1 MVRKS
6 FPIMVAWTEKFLP
19 LSEQSQL
26 LRDIHR
32 HLIYQPIKH
41 FTNSAKE
48 VTQSLIHKRRRPNI
62 GARPSLLAQ
71 PVIFG
76 SSGEGLEWPFFD
88 HQPLRIDQSLPSY
101 GQASSSE
108 DCNSSQSKK
117 TSVKRRRLKTNHSVM
132 PQNLSTTEVPNSLEK
147 DAHLTRFRRNS
158 GRGQQLILPR
168 WAGPLFP
175 QTQTLTQF
183 PRRVVEMM
191 CGPCDIETDQ
201 ADGQFSLPN
210 GSVRGF
216 ATNQPYFS
224 QGQLIMDGT
233 IPPYE
238 INQPYSAQVPLIMDG
253 AIAPRETN
261 QPFSPR
267 VPLIMDRAF
276 PQENQS
282 FLAQAP
288 LIMDAAI
295 PPRETNQ
302 PYSDQGQLIM
312 DGAIPQANQ
321 PFSAQVPLIM
331 DRAIPQANQPFLA
344 QAPLIMDGAI
354 PPREMNQPYSDQ
366 AELIMDGAIPP
377 HEVNQQYSAQAPLM
391 TDYGMIQPY
400 SSEQHLVTNPSFQ
413 QTIPD
418 LGLLNTGPA
427 LFEEALTQITPSL
440 AQFAHTDSFQP
451 QTNFVE
457 DSFLCD
463 QNLGSSLF
471 LPDALMNMDPGSNAS
486 AFLVPGGSSHL
497 AQSYLDYDTGI
508 LFDMGANMIPSNR
521 GIGVNSMP
529 MPMLAGLPPA
539 GPQQSWTNAFNHFQQ
554 PYQQFY
560 PQSSFDFLL
569 PSQRGGKR
577 GPFRDPNLREQTALT
592 RKIGSCIRCR
602 MQRIR
607 CERNPNE
614 TGGPCLTCLKVA
626 NTKAGRFPCLR
637 YKITDIKLFK
647 SGQVPGFEWTQRWA
661 NNIADPIQKWAS
673 TEMKVIHIS
682 TTYSKK
688 TIELQVRQFVPMEGD
703 KLERTWVHQGT
714 KKSVTVPPYALMD
727 LDAGKKAYLK
737 HIYASMG
744 DTLQLVAER
753 SRGLVRMTYI
763 QAFRVYRDP
772 AIPEDWKQLL
782 DWTFRLWMSVRL
794 STTSDFIV
802 GEEKLGMADDILDE
816 THPNPGRIPVP
827 PVLGAQLDLVMIHQ
841 IQVRLRHE
849 VLDKLQKMILK
860 NKPDTWFVTYLVLF
874 LLLHNAALI
883 TAHDASYARKHGILS
898 RFARI
903 DRVAAYQLGANILLA
918 HFHYCNKGWYPFS
931 DKCKEQDLRTL
942 ADLSDDRVKFVQET
956 RRIAKANAPRWER
969 LRESGASENDYYFV
983 SQLFEEDWQP
993 RRV

>member
-1 MVRKS
+1 M
-6 FPIMVAWTEKFLP
+6 T
-19 LSEQSQL
+19 
-26 LRDIHR
+26 
-32 HLIYQPIKH
+32 
-41 FTNSAKE
+41 
-48 VTQSLIHKRRRPNI
+48 
-62 GARPSLLAQ
+62 
-71 PVIFG
+71 
-76 SSGEGLEWPFFD
+76 
-88 HQPLRIDQSLPSY
+88 
-101 GQASSSE
+101 
-108 DCNSSQSKK
+108 
-117 TSVKRRRLKTNHSVM
+117 
-132 PQNLSTTEVPNSLEK
+132 QNLSTTEVPNSLEK

-158 GRGQQLILPR
+158 GHGQQLILPR

-175 QTQTLTQF
+175 HTQTLTQF

-191 CGPCDIETDQ
+191 CGPCDAETDQ
-201 ADGQFSLPN
+201 ADGHFSLPN
-210 GSVRGF
+210 GPVRGF

-238 INQPYSAQVPLIMDG
+238 TNQPYSAQGQLMMDGAIPPREMNQPFSARVPLIMDRANLPREANQPFSAQVPLIMDRVIPQ
-253 AIAPRETN
+253 AS
-261 QPFSPR
+261 QP
-267 VPLIMDRAF
+267 
-276 PQENQS
+276 

-295 PPRETNQ
+295 PPREMNQ
-302 PYSDQGQLIM
+302 PYFDQAELIM
-312 DGAIPQANQ
+312 DGAITQVNQ
-321 PFSAQVPLIM
+321 PVSAQVPLIM
-331 DRAIPQANQPFLA
+331 DRVIPQANQPFLA
-344 QAPLIMDGAI
+344 QASLIMDGAI
-354 PPREMNQPYSDQ
+354 PPREANQPHSDLGQLIMDTAIHPREMNQPYSNQ

-377 HEVNQQYSAQAPLM
+377 HEVHQQYSAQAPLM
-391 TDYGMIQPY
+391 ADYGMIQPY
-400 SSEQHLVTNPSFQ
+400 SAEQHLVTNPSFQ

-418 LGLLNTGPA
+418 LGLLNTGPT
-427 LFEEALTQITPSL
+427 LFEGAMTQITPSL
-440 AQFAHTDSFQP
+440 AQYAHTGSLQP
-451 QTNFVE
+451 QTDFVE

-471 LPDALMNMDPGSNAS
+471 FPDALMNMDPGSNTS
-486 AFLVPGGSSHL
+486 AFLAPSGSSHL

-508 LFDMGANMIPSNR
+508 LFDMGANMIPSNH

-529 MPMLAGLPPA
+529 LPMLANGLPPA
-539 GPQQSWTNAFNHFQQ
+539 GPQQSWTNAITHCQQ

-569 PSQRGGKR
+569 ANQRGGKR
-577 GPFRDPNLREQTALT
+577 GPFRDPSLREQTALT

-661 NNIADPIQKWAS
+661 NNITDPIQKWAS
-673 TEMKVIHIS
+673 TEVKVIHIS

-688 TIELQVRQFVPMEGD
+688 TIELQVRQFVPLEGD

-983 SQLFEEDWQP
+983 SQLFEEDWHP

>member
-1 MVRKS
+1 
-6 FPIMVAWTEKFLP
+6 
-19 LSEQSQL
+19 
-26 LRDIHR
+26 
-32 HLIYQPIKH
+32 
-41 FTNSAKE
+41 
-48 VTQSLIHKRRRPNI
+48 
-62 GARPSLLAQ
+62 
-71 PVIFG
+71 
-76 SSGEGLEWPFFD
+76 
-88 HQPLRIDQSLPSY
+88 
-101 GQASSSE
+101 
-108 DCNSSQSKK
+108 
-117 TSVKRRRLKTNHSVM
+117 
-132 PQNLSTTEVPNSLEK
+132 
-147 DAHLTRFRRNS
+147 
-158 GRGQQLILPR
+158 
-168 WAGPLFP
+168 
-175 QTQTLTQF
+175 
-183 PRRVVEMM
+183 
-191 CGPCDIETDQ
+191 
-201 ADGQFSLPN
+201 
-210 GSVRGF
+210 
-216 ATNQPYFS
+216 
-224 QGQLIMDGT
+224 MDGT
-233 IPPYE
+233 IPPFE
-238 INQPYSAQVPLIMDG
+238 TNQPYSAQVPLIMDG
-253 AIAPRETN
+253 AIPPREMN
-261 QPFSPR
+261 QPFSAR

-276 PQENQS
+276 PQANQP

-288 LIMDAAI
+288 LIMDEAI
-295 PPRETNQ
+295 LPHEVNQSHSAQAELIMDRAFHQANQPLIMDEAMPPRETNQ
-302 PYSDQGQLIM
+302 P
-312 DGAIPQANQ
+312 
-321 PFSAQVPLIM
+321 FSARVPLIM

-344 QAPLIMDGAI
+344 QAPLIMDEAM
-354 PPREMNQPYSDQ
+354 PSRETNQPYYDQ

-377 HEVNQQYSAQAPLM
+377 HEVNQLYSAQAPLM
-391 TDYGMIQPY
+391 MDYGMIQPY
-400 SSEQHLVTNPSFQ
+400 SSEQHSVTNPSFQ

-440 AQFAHTDSFQP
+440 AQFAHTGSLQP
-451 QTNFVE
+451 QRNFVE

-471 LPDALMNMDPGSNAS
+471 LPDALMNMDPGSNTS

-497 AQSYLDYDTGI
+497 GQSYLDYDTGV
-508 LFDMGANMIPSNR
+508 LFDMGANMISSNR

-529 MPMLAGLPPA
+529 MPMLAGLPQA
-539 GPQQSWTNAFNHFQQ
+539 GPQQSWTNAVTHFQQ

-577 GPFRDPNLREQTALT
+577 GPFRDPTLREQTALT

-607 CERNPNE
+607 CERNPDE
-614 TGGPCLTCLKVA
+614 TGGPCLTCLKVVNA
-626 NTKAGRFPCLR
+626 KAGRFPCLR

-661 NNIADPIQKWAS
+661 NNITDPIQKWAS
-673 TEMKVIHIS
+673 TEIKVIHIS

-688 TIELQVRQFVPMEGD
+688 TIELQVRQFVPLEGD

-849 VLDKLQKMILK
+849 VLDKLQKMVLK

-983 SQLFEEDWQP
+983 SQLFEEDWHP

>member
-1 MVRKS
+1 
-6 FPIMVAWTEKFLP
+6 
-19 LSEQSQL
+19 
-26 LRDIHR
+26 
-32 HLIYQPIKH
+32 
-41 FTNSAKE
+41 
-48 VTQSLIHKRRRPNI
+48 
-62 GARPSLLAQ
+62 
-71 PVIFG
+71 
-76 SSGEGLEWPFFD
+76 
-88 HQPLRIDQSLPSY
+88 
-101 GQASSSE
+101 
-108 DCNSSQSKK
+108 
-117 TSVKRRRLKTNHSVM
+117 
-132 PQNLSTTEVPNSLEK
+132 
-147 DAHLTRFRRNS
+147 
-158 GRGQQLILPR
+158 
-168 WAGPLFP
+168 
-175 QTQTLTQF
+175 
-183 PRRVVEMM
+183 
-191 CGPCDIETDQ
+191 
-201 ADGQFSLPN
+201 
-210 GSVRGF
+210 
-216 ATNQPYFS
+216 
-224 QGQLIMDGT
+224 MDGT
-233 IPPYE
+233 IPPFE
-238 INQPYSAQVPLIMDG
+238 TNQPYSAQVPLIMDG
-253 AIAPRETN
+253 AIPPREMN
-261 QPFSPR
+261 QPFSAR

-276 PQENQS
+276 PQANQPFLAQAPLIMDEAIPPRETNQPNSEQAELIMDRSFPQENQPFLAQAPLIMDEAMPPRETNQPFS
-282 FLAQAP
+282 ARVPLIMDRAIPQANQPFLAQAP

-312 DGAIPQANQ
+312 DGAIPPRETNQPYSDQGQLIMDGAISSREMNQPCSDQARLIMDGSIPQANQ

-331 DRAIPQANQPFLA
+331 DIAIPQANQPFLA
-344 QAPLIMDGAI
+344 QAPLIMDEAI

-391 TDYGMIQPY
+391 MDYGMIQPY
-400 SSEQHLVTNPSFQ
+400 SSEQHSVTNPSFQ

-440 AQFAHTDSFQP
+440 AQFAHTGSLQP
-451 QTNFVE
+451 QRNFVE

-471 LPDALMNMDPGSNAS
+471 LPDALMNMDPGSNTS

-497 AQSYLDYDTGI
+497 AQSYLDYNTGV
-508 LFDMGANMIPSNR
+508 LFDMGANMISSNR

-529 MPMLAGLPPA
+529 MPMLAGLPQA
-539 GPQQSWTNAFNHFQQ
+539 GPQQSWTNAVSHFQQ

-577 GPFRDPNLREQTALT
+577 GPFRDPTLREQTALT

-614 TGGPCLTCLKVA
+614 TGGPCLTCLKVVNA
-626 NTKAGRFPCLR
+626 KAGKFPCLR

-673 TEMKVIHIS
+673 TEIKVIHIS

-688 TIELQVRQFVPMEGD
+688 TIELQVRQFVPLEGD

-849 VLDKLQKMILK
+849 VLDKLQKMVLK

-956 RRIAKANAPRWER
+956 RRIAKANAPRWGR

-983 SQLFEEDWQP
+983 SQLFEEDWHP

>member
-1 MVRKS
+1 
-6 FPIMVAWTEKFLP
+6 
-19 LSEQSQL
+19 
-26 LRDIHR
+26 
-32 HLIYQPIKH
+32 
-41 FTNSAKE
+41 
-48 VTQSLIHKRRRPNI
+48 
-62 GARPSLLAQ
+62 
-71 PVIFG
+71 
-76 SSGEGLEWPFFD
+76 
-88 HQPLRIDQSLPSY
+88 
-101 GQASSSE
+101 
-108 DCNSSQSKK
+108 
-117 TSVKRRRLKTNHSVM
+117 M
-132 PQNLSTTEVPNSLEK
+132 PQNLSTTEVPSSLEK
-147 DAHLTRFRRNS
+147 DAHLDQFRRNS
-158 GRGQQLILPR
+158 NHGQQLILPR

-175 QTQTLTQF
+175 HTQTLTQF
-183 PRRVVEMM
+183 PRRVFEMM
-191 CGPCDIETDQ
+191 CGPCDTETNQ
-201 ADGQFSLPN
+201 ADGHLSLPN
-210 GSVRGF
+210 GPDRGF

-238 INQPYSAQVPLIMDG
+238 TNQPYSAQGQLMMDG
-253 AIAPRETN
+253 AIPPRETDQLFSVQVPLMMNGAIPPRETN
-261 QPFSPR
+261 QPFSTQ
-267 VPLIMDRAF
+267 VPLIVDEEIPRV
-276 PQENQS
+276 NQP

-312 DGAIPQANQ
+312 DGAIP
-321 PFSAQVPLIM
+321 
-331 DRAIPQANQPFLA
+331 
-344 QAPLIMDGAI
+344 
-354 PPREMNQPYSDQ
+354 PRETNQPYSDQ

-377 HEVNQQYSAQAPLM
+377 HEVNHQYPAQAPLM
-391 TDYGMIQPY
+391 TDYGMIKPY
-400 SSEQHLVTNPSFQ
+400 SSEQDLVTNPSFQ

-427 LFEEALTQITPSL
+427 LFEEALTQVTPSL
-440 AQFAHTDSFQP
+440 AQFAYTGSLQP

-471 LPDALMNMDPGSNAS
+471 LPDALMNMDPGSNTS

-497 AQSYLDYDTGI
+497 APSYLDYDTGI
-508 LFDMGANMIPSNR
+508 LFDIGANMMPSNH
-521 GIGVNSMP
+521 GIVVNSMP
-529 MPMLAGLPPA
+529 MPMLANGLPPA
-539 GPQQSWTNAFNHFQQ
+539 GPQQSWTNAVTHFQQ

-577 GPFRDPNLREQTALT
+577 GPFRDSALREQTALT

-661 NNIADPIQKWAS
+661 NNITDPIQKWAS
-673 TEMKVIHIS
+673 TEVKVIHIS

-688 TIELQVRQFVPMEGD
+688 TIELQVRQFVPLEGD

-772 AIPEDWKQLL
+772 AIPADWKQLL

-860 NKPDTWFVTYLVLF
+860 NKPDTWFVTYLVMF

-903 DRVAAYQLGANILLA
+903 DRVAEYQLGANILLA

-956 RRIAKANAPRWER
+956 RRIAKANAPRWKR

-983 SQLFEEDWQP
+983 SQLFEEDWHP

>member
-1 MVRKS
+1 
-6 FPIMVAWTEKFLP
+6 
-19 LSEQSQL
+19 
-26 LRDIHR
+26 
-32 HLIYQPIKH
+32 
-41 FTNSAKE
+41 
-48 VTQSLIHKRRRPNI
+48 
-62 GARPSLLAQ
+62 
-71 PVIFG
+71 
-76 SSGEGLEWPFFD
+76 
-88 HQPLRIDQSLPSY
+88 
-101 GQASSSE
+101 
-108 DCNSSQSKK
+108 
-117 TSVKRRRLKTNHSVM
+117 M
-132 PQNLSTTEVPNSLEK
+132 PQNLSTTEAPNSLEK
-147 DAHLTRFRRNS
+147 DAHLTQFRRNN
-158 GRGQQLILPR
+158 GHRQQPILPR

-175 QTQTLTQF
+175 HTQTLTQF

-201 ADGQFSLPN
+201 ADGHFSLPN
-210 GSVRGF
+210 GPLRGF

-238 INQPYSAQVPLIMDG
+238 TNQPYSAQGQLVMDG
-253 AIAPRETN
+253 
-261 QPFSPR
+261 
-267 VPLIMDRAF
+267 
-276 PQENQS
+276 
-282 FLAQAP
+282 
-288 LIMDAAI
+288 AI
-295 PPRETNQ
+295 PPRET
-302 PYSDQGQLIM
+302 D
-312 DGAIPQANQ
+312 Q

-331 DRAIPQANQPFLA
+331 DRVIPQVNQPFLAQAPLIMDGVIPRREMNRPYSDQEQLIMDGVIPRREMNQPYSDQAELIMDRAIPQVNQPYSAQGQLVMDGAIPPRETDQPFSAQVPLIMDRVIPQANQPFLA

-354 PPREMNQPYSDQ
+354 PP
-366 AELIMDGAIPP
+366 
-377 HEVNQQYSAQAPLM
+377 HEVHQQYSTLAPLM

-400 SSEQHLVTNPSFQ
+400 SAEQHLVTNPSFQ

-427 LFEEALTQITPSL
+427 LFEGALTQITPSL
-440 AQFAHTDSFQP
+440 AQFAHTGSLQS

-471 LPDALMNMDPGSNAS
+471 LPDALMNMDPGSNTS

-497 AQSYLDYDTGI
+497 AQSYLDYDAGI
-508 LFDMGANMIPSNR
+508 LFDMGANMIPSNH
-521 GIGVNSMP
+521 GIGVNSLP
-529 MPMLAGLPPA
+529 MPMLANSLPQA
-539 GPQQSWTNAFNHFQQ
+539 GTQQSWTNAITHSQQ

-569 PSQRGGKR
+569 ANQRGGKR
-577 GPFRDPNLREQTALT
+577 GPFRDPSLREQTALT

-661 NNIADPIQKWAS
+661 NNITDPIQKWAS

-688 TIELQVRQFVPMEGD
+688 TIELQVRQFVPLEGD

-744 DTLQLVAER
+744 DTLQLVADR

-841 IQVRLRHE
+841 IQARLRHE

-860 NKPDTWFVTYLVLF
+860 NKPNTWFVTYLVLF

-956 RRIAKANAPRWER
+956 RRIVEANAQQWER

-983 SQLFEEDWQP
+983 SQLFEEDWHP

>member
-1 MVRKS
+1 
-6 FPIMVAWTEKFLP
+6 
-19 LSEQSQL
+19 
-26 LRDIHR
+26 
-32 HLIYQPIKH
+32 
-41 FTNSAKE
+41 
-48 VTQSLIHKRRRPNI
+48 
-62 GARPSLLAQ
+62 
-71 PVIFG
+71 
-76 SSGEGLEWPFFD
+76 
-88 HQPLRIDQSLPSY
+88 
-101 GQASSSE
+101 
-108 DCNSSQSKK
+108 
-117 TSVKRRRLKTNHSVM
+117 M
-132 PQNLSTTEVPNSLEK
+132 PQNLSTTEAPNSLEK
-147 DAHLTRFRRNS
+147 DAHLTQLRRNS
-158 GRGQQLILPR
+158 GHRQQLILPR

-175 QTQTLTQF
+175 HTQTLTQF

-191 CGPCDIETDQ
+191 CGPCDAETDQ
-201 ADGQFSLPN
+201 ADGHFSLPN
-210 GSVRGF
+210 GPVRGF

-238 INQPYSAQVPLIMDG
+238 TNQPYSAQGQLMVDGAIPPREMNQPFSARVPLIMDRANLPRQADQPFSAQVPLIMDRVIPQ
-253 AIAPRETN
+253 AS
-261 QPFSPR
+261 QP
-267 VPLIMDRAF
+267 
-276 PQENQS
+276 

-295 PPRETNQ
+295 PLNQ
-302 PYSDQGQLIM
+302 PYSDQGQLAM
-312 DGAIPQANQ
+312 DGAIPPHEMNQ
-321 PFSAQVPLIM
+321 PYSDQAGLIM
-331 DRAIPQANQPFLA
+331 DRVIPQANQPFLA
-344 QAPLIMDGAI
+344 QAPWIMDGAI
-354 PPREMNQPYSDQ
+354 PPRETNQPYSNQ
-366 AELIMDGAIPP
+366 AELIMDEAIPP
-377 HEVNQQYSAQAPLM
+377 HEVHQQYSAQAPLM
-391 TDYGMIQPY
+391 ADYGMIQPY
-400 SSEQHLVTNPSFQ
+400 SAEQHLVTNPSFQ

-418 LGLLNTGPA
+418 LGLLNTGPT
-427 LFEEALTQITPSL
+427 LFEGAMTQITPSL
-440 AQFAHTDSFQP
+440 AQYAHTGSSQP
-451 QTNFVE
+451 QTDFVE

-471 LPDALMNMDPGSNAS
+471 LPDALMNMDPGSNTS
-486 AFLVPGGSSHL
+486 AFLVPSGSSHL

-508 LFDMGANMIPSNR
+508 LFDMGANMIPSNH

-529 MPMLAGLPPA
+529 LPMLANGLPPA
-539 GPQQSWTNAFNHFQQ
+539 APQQSWTNAITHCQQ

-569 PSQRGGKR
+569 ANQRGGKR
-577 GPFRDPNLREQTALT
+577 GPFRDPSLREQTALT

-647 SGQVPGFEWTQRWA
+647 SGQVPGFEWTQRWT
-661 NNIADPIQKWAS
+661 NNITDPIQKWAS
-673 TEMKVIHIS
+673 TETKVIHLS

-688 TIELQVRQFVPMEGD
+688 TIELQVRQFVPLEGD

-983 SQLFEEDWQP
+983 SQLFEEDWHP
-993 RRV
+993 RQV

>member
-1 MVRKS
+1 
-6 FPIMVAWTEKFLP
+6 
-19 LSEQSQL
+19 
-26 LRDIHR
+26 
-32 HLIYQPIKH
+32 
-41 FTNSAKE
+41 
-48 VTQSLIHKRRRPNI
+48 
-62 GARPSLLAQ
+62 
-71 PVIFG
+71 
-76 SSGEGLEWPFFD
+76 
-88 HQPLRIDQSLPSY
+88 
-101 GQASSSE
+101 
-108 DCNSSQSKK
+108 
-117 TSVKRRRLKTNHSVM
+117 M

-158 GRGQQLILPR
+158 GHGQQLILPR

-175 QTQTLTQF
+175 HTQTLTQF

-191 CGPCDIETDQ
+191 CGPCDAETDQ
-201 ADGQFSLPN
+201 ADGHFSLPN
-210 GSVRGF
+210 GPVRGF

-238 INQPYSAQVPLIMDG
+238 TNQPYSAQGQLMMDGAIPPREMNQPFSARVPLIMDRANLPREANQPFSAQVPLIMDRVIPQ
-253 AIAPRETN
+253 AS
-261 QPFSPR
+261 QP
-267 VPLIMDRAF
+267 
-276 PQENQS
+276 

-295 PPRETNQ
+295 PPREANQ
-302 PYSDQGQLIM
+302 PHSDLGQLIM
-312 DGAIPQANQ
+312 DTAIH
-321 PFSAQVPLIM
+321 
-331 DRAIPQANQPFLA
+331 
-344 QAPLIMDGAI
+344 
-354 PPREMNQPYSDQ
+354 PREMNQPYSNQ

-377 HEVNQQYSAQAPLM
+377 HEVHQQYSAQAPLM
-391 TDYGMIQPY
+391 ADYGMIQPY
-400 SSEQHLVTNPSFQ
+400 SAEQHLVTNPSFQ

-418 LGLLNTGPA
+418 LGLLNTGPT
-427 LFEEALTQITPSL
+427 LFEGAMTQITPSL
-440 AQFAHTDSFQP
+440 AQYAHTGSLQP
-451 QTNFVE
+451 QTDFVE

-471 LPDALMNMDPGSNAS
+471 FPDALMNMDPGSNTS
-486 AFLVPGGSSHL
+486 AFLAPSGSSHL

-508 LFDMGANMIPSNR
+508 LFDMGANMIPSNH

-529 MPMLAGLPPA
+529 LPMLANGLPPA
-539 GPQQSWTNAFNHFQQ
+539 GPQQSWTNAITHCQQ

-569 PSQRGGKR
+569 ANQRGGKR
-577 GPFRDPNLREQTALT
+577 GPFRDPSLREQTALT

-661 NNIADPIQKWAS
+661 NNITDPIQKWAS
-673 TEMKVIHIS
+673 TEVKVIHIS

-688 TIELQVRQFVPMEGD
+688 TIELQVRQFVPLEGD

-983 SQLFEEDWQP
+983 SQLFEEDWHP